1 METSRQKIVNRATQA
16 KPAAATWVAAMP
28 GPAAR
33 GAVSVAPSLA
43 GVMPPVARTG
53 GALAPLRPDLRA
65 PSLERFGVISLT
77 ASAQHHPQQS
87 PSGEAPPWTRGHRA
101 GQVTLQS
108 PARPT
113 SSQVAA
119 DVGVR
124 NTPEVA
130 VAKDPSPA
138 QEPASA
144 DDRWAKRTMPIAP
157 AEQAPTPPPPALP
170 AGITAPS
177 QAEAADTGA
186 TGREPA
192 VEPRREI
199 APQAAA
205 PQSDLLGNPQIP
217 IAGDAT
223 ASLAQIDSHAQ
234 TSNLLVSAEA
244 KAKRSLIKLF
254 VGGHRRLI
262 TALIG
267 SHIQALSTFV
277 GLQQARA
284 VFWLT
289 SRAALVQGFVLGLI
303 ARAVGIG
310 AGIAGRIQGQ
320 IEGLTAGVVTGV
332 NAVIDRVLDI
342 AHSIPIPNIPG
353 LGRVRSTVLHAAN
366 RIGEVIR
373 RALANVQR
381 FIARVI
387 GSVLAAILSLIGRVG
402 AALANIVARLVAVV
416 THVVLALTRVM
427 RSLSNWI
434 VARLRRLVDRVRV
447 LLARI
452 QSMALARIDRAE
464 AQAHAAIA
472 ANRQHGRATILHI
485 LEFCYNQGDYP
496 ADESVSGLLE
506 RVDNT
511 SSKEE
516 FESSARAALHL
527 VTARTMV
534 RNFEIVQ
541 RFRVETASLLAL
553 VKGAITDFLGD
564 VRRRVVQVVQKE
576 VAQVTG
582 VVGQLISSVTT
593 VATRIMAAVG
603 ILINR
608 LGSMLDRVRTVVAE
622 VVRVPLNALTS
633 TARAIIG
640 AVRSFLQRVV
650 SRLVNL
656 LRSVIGGGGEGVPDP
671 SSLTNGFAAFDPAR
685 LAATARMASPPAAA
699 AGVLVAIGAA
709 IAAAA
714 TAILAAIAW
723 FNAVV
728 LPWLVLIAAIV
739 LIVLVILWI
748 IAKVR
753 AMPRAPAKPSRTRPG
768 VRRRRSL
775 KRPLRW
781 NPSQSYPKVVG
792 TGGMH
797 GILDPTTR
805 LPKRAPMHGHHVWP
819 QFVGGAPAQPLMAIR
834 NMVHISF
841 VHPAFNR
848 LLLSTARGM
857 GHTISTHTTD
867 PRNIAFVAHLR
878 RDIRRRG
885 AYSGVMVGYYA
896 GLNMVTHPPIPAA
909 AYLRG
914 IAYSFPRI

>member
-1 METSRQKIVNRATQA
+1 METSRQKIVNRATLT
-16 KPAAATWVAAMP
+16 KPAAAKWVAVVP

-33 GAVSVAPSLA
+33 GAVPAAPARA
-43 GVMPPVARTG
+43 GAMPPLARTG
-53 GALAPLRPDLRA
+53 GALVPLRPGLHA
-65 PSLERFGVISLT
+65 PSLARFGAIGLT
-77 ASAQHHPQQS
+77 APAHRHPQQI
-87 PSGEAPPWTRGHRA
+87 PSGEAPSWTRDHRA
-101 GQVTLQS
+101 GQTILQS
-108 PARPT
+108 PARPALSQAAAGA
-113 SSQVAA
+113 SSTNAP
-119 DVGVR
+119 DV
-124 NTPEVA
+124 T
-130 VAKDPSPA
+130 VAKEPSPA
-138 QEPASA
+138 QEPAA
-144 DDRWAKRTMPIAP
+144 PDDRWAERTMPIAP
-157 AEQAPTPPPPALP
+157 AEQAPAPPPPALP
-170 AGITAPS
+170 AGITAPA
-177 QAEAADTGA
+177 QAESADTGA
-186 TGREPA
+186 AGREPA
-192 VEPRREI
+192 VKPSRET

-217 IAGDAT
+217 IAGDAR
-223 ASLAQIDSHAQ
+223 ASLAQIDNHALI
-234 TSNLLVSAEA
+234 SNLQVSAEA

-254 VGGHRRLI
+254 VGGHWRLI
-262 TALIG
+262 TVLIG
-267 SHIQALSTFV
+267 SHMQALSTFV
-277 GLQQARA
+277 ALQQARA

-289 SRAALVQGFVLGLI
+289 SRAAMVQGFVLGLI
-303 ARAVGIG
+303 TRAVALGT
-310 AGIAGRIQGQ
+310 GIAGRIQGQ

-332 NAVIDRVLDI
+332 NTVIDRVLDI
-342 AHSIPIPNIPG
+342 ARSIPIPDIPG
-353 LGRVRSTVLHAAN
+353 LGRVRSAVLQAAN
-366 RIGEVIR
+366 RIGGVIR

-387 GSVLAAILSLIGRVG
+387 GSVLAAILGLIGRVG
-402 AALANIVARLVAVV
+402 AALANIVARLVAIV
-416 THVVLALTRVM
+416 THVVLTLTRVL

-434 VARLRRLVDRVRV
+434 VARLQRLGGRVRT
-447 LLARI
+447 LLARME
-452 QSMALARIDRAE
+452 SMALARIDRAE

-472 ANRQHGRATILHI
+472 ANRRHGRATILHI

-516 FESSARAALHL
+516 FESSARAALHIAA
-527 VTARTMV
+527 ARTMV

-553 VKGAITDFLGD
+553 VKGAIIDFVGD
-564 VRRRVVQVVQKE
+564 VRRRVVQGVQK
-576 VAQVTG
+576 
-582 VVGQLISSVTT
+582 VVGLMTRVVERLISSVAT
-593 VATRIMAAVG
+593 VATTIMAGVVA
-603 ILINR
+603 LINR
-608 LGSMLDRVRTVVAE
+608 LGSMLDRVRTVVVE
-622 VVRVPLNALTS
+622 VVRAPLNALTS
-633 TARAIIG
+633 SARTVIG
-640 AVRSFLQRVV
+640 AVRSFLRRIV

-656 LRSVIGGGGEGVPDP
+656 LRSIIGGGGESAPDP
-671 SSLTNGFAAFDPAR
+671 STLTSGFAAFDPVR
-685 LAATARMASPPAAA
+685 LAAAARMASPPAAA

-714 TAILAAIAW
+714 AAILAAIAW

-748 IAKVR
+748 VAKVR
-753 AMPRAPAKPSRTRPG
+753 AMPRAPDKPSRTRPR

-781 NPSQSYPKVVG
+781 NPSQSYPKVVA

-797 GILDPTTR
+797 GILDPTAR
-805 LPKRAPMHGHHVWP
+805 LPARAPLHGHHVWP

-834 NMVHISF
+834 NMVHISI
-841 VHPAFNR
+841 VHPSLNG
-848 LLLSTARGM
+848 LLLLTARGM

-878 RDIRRRG
+878 RDILRRG
-885 AYSGVMVGYYA
+885 AYSGVMAGYYA

-914 IAYSFPRI
+914 ITYSFLRI